1 MKRMTLLLIVL
12 AFCISCSCNR
22 TPESQPIAESQPV
35 SPGSALSVPERNNDF
50 TFRLFSRMDA
60 DGKNIFYSPY
70 SITSAL
76 SMAYAGAR
84 GNTAQEMADALVFA
98 MPADE
103 QHMGF
108 KGMQQ
113 QLNAL
118 GQRGKAELNVANA
131 LFGAKKHEKLLL
143 PDYIELLR
151 ESYASDLYSLD
162 FGDAKGTAKYINT
175 WVEKKTNDRI
185 KDLVTEDHIRNSN
198 DGLVLVNAIFFKGK
212 WLKQFNPNLT
222 KRDNFYTS
230 SKKRSADVT
239 KPVDMMS
246 IKANF
251 HYADVSGAK
260 ILEMPY
266 EDQDLSML
274 FILPDEINDMRKAL
288 NAKTLTQWQSKL
300 IEREV
305 QVFIPRFKFELTL
318 EGLTDRLKEMGM
330 KDAFNANLADF
341 SGIRRAD
348 SGAGLYILDV
358 IHKAFV
364 EVKEEGTEAAA
375 ATAVVMATKAAIIPD
390 EPPVVFRADRPFLY
404 LIMHKPTNTI
414 LFIGKYNAPPEE
426 K

>member
-12 AFCISCSCNR
+12 AFCISCSCNKAPGAQPG
-22 TPESQPIAESQPV
+22 TESQANDS
-35 SPGSALSVPERNNDF
+35 GSTLSVSERNNDF
-50 TFRLFSRMDA
+50 TFRLYSRMDA

-84 GNTAQEMADALVFA
+84 GNTAQEMADAIGFA
-98 MPADE
+98 LPADE
-103 QHMGF
+103 QHLGF
-108 KGMQQ
+108 KGLQE

-143 PDYIELLR
+143 PDYIKILR
-151 ESYASDLYSLD
+151 DYYASDLYSLD

-212 WLKQFNPNLT
+212 WLKQFNPDLT

-230 SKKRSADVT
+230 SKKRSADVA

-246 IKANF
+246 IKGNF
-251 HYADVSGAK
+251 NYAEVSGNK

-266 EDQDLSML
+266 EDKDISMV
-274 FILPDEINDMRKAL
+274 FVLPEEINDMRKSM
-288 NAKTLTQWQSKL
+288 NAKMLSQWQNKL
-300 IEREV
+300 GEREV

-330 KDAFNANLADF
+330 QDAFNANLADF
-341 SGIRRAD
+341 SGIRRED

-375 ATAVVMATKAAIIPD
+375 ATAVVMATKSAAIPE
-390 EPPVVFRADRPFLY
+390 EPPVVFRADRPFIY

-414 LFIGKYNAPPEE
+414 LFIGKYNSPPIE
-426 K
+426 